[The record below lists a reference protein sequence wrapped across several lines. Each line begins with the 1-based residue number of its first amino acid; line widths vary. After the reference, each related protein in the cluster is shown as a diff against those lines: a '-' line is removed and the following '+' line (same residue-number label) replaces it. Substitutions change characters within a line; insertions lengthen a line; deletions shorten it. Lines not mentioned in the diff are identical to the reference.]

1 MKILRKL
8 MLFFIGPLYTHYV
21 SYLPLWYIY
30 YSCGSRSPPRAA
42 PARLHALVCVHA
54 HVVSPALAVVVVS
67 ALRDVTDY
75 RIVKGALFAAVGGPC
90 LWLSAAL
97 SPHALTAPLVFG
109 SGLAAA
115 LAAPLCTLLL
125 CGRFI
130 LPALSPAVTGVVS
143 VAVPYAAGVLF
154 PSRQEPAASRLCA
167 LLLLYVESCDTLT
180 HAEGMLYMSDVLVIV
195 VLELT
200 QLVTSAAWCWAWSR
214 SAAVGAEW
222 RLLAL
227 CAVPKGRPGE
237 SRRSDLYTRHL
248 RLNPLPRRCG
258 DRGGGG
264 GGVRGVGAGV
274 GAGGSAGAAAGGG
287 AGGAGARRLAPVI
300 HALRFRP
307 NLTSTSNYFK

>member
-1 MKILRKL
+1 

-130 LPALSPAVTGVVS
+130 VPALSPAVTGVVS

-195 VLELT
+195 VLGQYCGVIVCERVQYWCMNVSVSTWCVGAELT

-227 CAVPKGRPGE
+227 CAVPKGRPE
-237 SRRSDLYTRHL
+237 
-248 RLNPLPRRCG
+248 
-258 DRGGGG
+258 
-264 GGVRGVGAGV
+264 
-274 GAGGSAGAAAGGG
+274 AAAAAACGVWGLASVPAAVLG
-287 AGGAGARRLAPVI
+287 PLRAAVLAALAPDD
-300 HALRFRP
+300 
-307 NLTSTSNYFK
+307 